1 MDAEPGRPVAELL
14 IRGAS
19 ELLTAP
25 ARANGRSVDPIDRTP
40 GGAVAVGGGRI
51 LAAGTEAEVRE
62 RCDCSGTEVL
72 EAKGGVIAPGFVDAH
87 THLVFGGSRVREYAA
102 RLTRSRA
109 EVEALDIPT
118 GIMATVSMTRD
129 EDPQT
134 LYESA
139 AHRLD
144 TMLAHGT
151 TTAESKSGY
160 GLDVESEL
168 KLLRVNRELDRRHP
182 IDVVSTFMGAHD
194 FPPELDREAY
204 VDLIVGEM
212 IPRVADESLAAFCD
226 AFCDEG
232 YFTVE
237 QSRRILEAGREAGLA
252 PKIHADQYSNPGGAS
267 LAAEI
272 GATSADH
279 LNYSSPEALERM
291 AGQGVV
297 AVLMPLIDFA
307 VQHPKPI
314 RGREWIE
321 AGLEV
326 ALGTDV
332 CPGGYAVSMP
342 LAVQF
347 ACRWNGLS
355 PEEALYAGTLGAAH
369 ACGLG
374 DRGRIEPGAVAD
386 LQVWDVSSLEE
397 MVYRIGHNPV
407 RSVVKNGKVVI

>member
-1 MDAEPGRPVAELL
+1 MDEERARPVAELL

-19 ELLTAP
+19 ELLS
-25 ARANGRSVDPIDRTP
+25 ARRGSSGGLMARVDRAP
-40 GGAVAVGGGRI
+40 GGAVAVGSGRI
-51 LAAGTEAEVRE
+51 LAVGTEAEVRE
-62 RCDCSGTEVL
+62 ACDCSGAEVL
-72 EAKGGVIAPGFVDAH
+72 EAKGGVVAPGFVDAH

-109 EVEALDIPT
+109 EVEALGIPT

-129 EDPQT
+129 EDPQA

-139 AHRLD
+139 AQRLD
-144 TMLAHGT
+144 AMLAHGT

-168 KLLRVNRELDRRHP
+168 KLLQVNRELDRWHP
-182 IDVVSTFMGAHD
+182 VDVVSTFMGAHD
-194 FPPELDREAY
+194 FPPELEREAY
-204 VDLIVGEM
+204 VDLIVAEM
-212 IPRVADESLAAFCD
+212 IPRVVDEGLAAFCD
-226 AFCDEG
+226 AFCDDG
-232 YFTVE
+232 YFTVD
-237 QSRRILEAGREAGLA
+237 QSRRILEAGLEAGLA

-279 LNYSSPEALERM
+279 LNYSSPDALGRM
-291 AGQGVV
+291 AGEGVV

-342 LAVQF
+342 LAIQF

-355 PEEALYAGTLGAAH
+355 PEEALYAATVGAAH
-369 ACGLG
+369 ASGLD

-386 LQVWDVSSLEE
+386 LQVWDLSSLEE